1 MDEFPTPSSGQR
13 PQPPAMLSIDD
24 TALFLN
30 EYYQSYLRVGFT
42 DAQAFQL
49 VKVILK
55 EEVRA
60 SIYGVDEYEDEE
72 DDDD

>member
-1 MDEFPTPSSGQR
+1 MEEFPTPSSSQR

-42 DAQAFQL
+42 EAQAFQL

-55 EEVRA
+55 EEVQA
-60 SIYGVDEYEDEE
+60 SIYGTDYEE